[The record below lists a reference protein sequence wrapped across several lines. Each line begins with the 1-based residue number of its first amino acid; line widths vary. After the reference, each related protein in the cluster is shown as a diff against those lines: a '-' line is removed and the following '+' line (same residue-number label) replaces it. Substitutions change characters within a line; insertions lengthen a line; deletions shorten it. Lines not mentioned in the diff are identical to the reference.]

1 VEADPRVVMSYEE
14 VSEAEKEKRICF
26 GLQGGHGVGRWLSG
40 DESEAQPF
48 GLYQIWFL
56 GDKEIR

>member
-1 VEADPRVVMSYEE
+1 MEADPRVVMSYEE

-40 DESEAQPF
+40 DEGEAQPF
-48 GLYQIWFL
+48 GLY
-56 GDKEIR
+56 